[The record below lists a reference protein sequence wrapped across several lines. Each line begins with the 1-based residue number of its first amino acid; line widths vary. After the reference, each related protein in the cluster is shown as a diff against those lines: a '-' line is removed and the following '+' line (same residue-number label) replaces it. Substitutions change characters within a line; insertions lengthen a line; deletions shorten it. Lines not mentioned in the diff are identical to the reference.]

1 MKGRY
6 MSSTDV
12 DLMERQKAELRE
24 VRTLAPAALGIFT
37 VLCLAPDFP
46 QRGEPLQRLKRYL
59 RSKGLTPSLWKLVLR
74 DGDQVLALV
83 RQFYFGKR
91 HLAVL
96 NALRVLNGLAVDRM
110 IPLWLAQAL
119 FGEYGNAGRPKSD
132 YYRLMSGVMPKLRH
146 MTRVVQLVFEQP
158 SDKQEMD
165 VSQVVHWLTEPGLP
179 ALSISQRQQG
189 WNWLVKKSL
198 AFCALEDERRAVN
211 GVAWAVPFKTVLW
224 DNWELVPMGSTTEL
238 LEEGRLM
245 RNCVGSW
252 SKRCAKGDEL
262 LLSVRGLAAKREAT
276 LHCKWHNDQWSFVNA
291 LGPMNRMLPVAMKK
305 RLQAAVTAL
314 PVVNAKQNGGFV
326 PDCAPSHVG
335 KSAKT
340 EIEI

>member
-1 MKGRY
+1 
-6 MSSTDV
+6 MSSTRI
-12 DLMERQKAELRE
+12 DLRERQKAKLRE
-24 VRTLAPAALGIFT
+24 LQTLAPAALGIFT

-46 QRGEPLQRLKRYL
+46 QSGEPLQRLKSYL
-59 RSKGLTPSLWKLVLR
+59 ESKGLTPSLWKLVLR
-74 DGDQVLALV
+74 DGHQVLKLV
-83 RQFYFGKR
+83 RQFYCGKR

-119 FGEYGNAGRPKSD
+119 FGEYGNAGRPRSD

-146 MTRVVQLVFEQP
+146 MTRVVQLAMEQP

-198 AFCALEDERRAVN
+198 AFCALEDERCAVN

-224 DNWELVPMGSTTEL
+224 DNWELVAMASTTEL

-252 SKRCAKGDEL
+252 SKRCAQGDEL
-262 LLSVRGLAAKREAT
+262 LLSVRGVAAKREAT
-276 LHCKWHNDQWSFVNA
+276 LHCKWKDGHWSFDNA
-291 LGPMNRMLPVAMKK
+291 LGPMNRMLPAAVTQ
-305 RLQAAVTAL
+305 RLQAAATTL
-314 PVVNAKQNGGFV
+314 PPVNAKQNGGFD
-326 PDCAPSHVG
+326 PDCDPGHVG